1 MTMNTTPSEQPD
13 RTWRSALIASGMTL
27 IVMLIGLAIEQR
39 ALFCGCGD
47 WSPWISDVDSRHCS
61 QHMFDAYSFS
71 HVLHGVVFFAALW
84 PVRDRMGAAWR
95 LWACVLIEAGWE
107 VLENSA
113 FVIHRY
119 RTATIALGYE
129 GDSITNS
136 LCDVLSCVAG
146 YWLASRIVW
155 KWSAAFFVGVE
166 LLMMAAIRDSLTLNV
181 VMLVYPLDVIKQWQ
195 LGG

>member
-1 MTMNTTPSEQPD
+1 MSEPPATPNSP
-13 RTWRSALIASGMTL
+13 WRPIWIASAVSL
-27 IVMLIGLAIEQR
+27 LVMLIGLKLEQR

-61 QHMFDAYSFS
+61 QHMFDAYTFS
-71 HVLHGVVFFAALW
+71 HVQHGVLFFAGLW
-84 PVRDRMGAAWR
+84 LLRDRISREWR
-95 LWACVLIEAGWE
+95 LWVALFLEAAWE
-107 VLENSA
+107 VFENSA

-136 LCDVLSCVAG
+136 LCDTLACVAG
-146 YWLASRIVW
+146 YWLASRITW
-155 KWSAAFFVGVE
+155 KWSVAFFIAVE
-166 LLMMAAIRDSLTLNV
+166 LVLLTAIRDSLVLNV
-181 VMLVYPLDVIKQWQ
+181 VMLVYPLEAIKQWQ